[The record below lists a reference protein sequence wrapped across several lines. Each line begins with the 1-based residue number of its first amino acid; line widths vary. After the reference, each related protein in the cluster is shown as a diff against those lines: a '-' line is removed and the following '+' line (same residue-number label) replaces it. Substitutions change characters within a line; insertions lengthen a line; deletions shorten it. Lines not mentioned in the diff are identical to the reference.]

1 MILKICTW
9 YSLSTCSPAKQCPS
23 DKYYNPKIHNCTGM
37 YIDMC
42 EISAIPIAKSVKQI
56 DHSLS
61 KLYMYLYN

>member
-37 YIDMC
+37 YIDMFK
-42 EISAIPIAKSVKQI
+42 ISAIPIAKSVKQI

-61 KLYMYLYN
+61 KLCMYLYN